1 MRIFDIIKCNNI
13 STGGFTM
20 PAWIMN
26 FLDRLNSTF
35 VIDGRW
41 QWFLSG
47 LGYTLLI
54 SAFAVLLGVVL
65 GVLAALGKLAD
76 FRFKYKTLNNVLN
89 KVVHAISGTYIDII
103 RGTPTMVQLLIINFI
118 IFASV
123 HIPAWLV
130 GSIAFGINS
139 GAYIAEIVRGG
150 ILSINIGQTEAGRSL
165 GMTPSQTMRHII
177 MPQAVKNILPALGNE
192 FVVLIKE
199 TAVVGMISNI
209 DLVGAARKVQGRTYD
224 YLIPLLSIA
233 VIYYIVIKIIS
244 IVLSKLEKG
253 MRKADKR

>member
-1 MRIFDIIKCNNI
+1 
-13 STGGFTM
+13 M
-20 PAWIMN
+20 PAWITD
-26 FLDRLNSTF
+26 FLSRLNSTF
-35 VIDGRW
+35 IVEGRW
-41 QWFLSG
+41 QWFVSG
-47 LGYTLLI
+47 LGNTLLI
-54 SAFAVLLGVVL
+54 SLLSVILGLVIGVMM
-65 GVLAALGKLAD
+65 ALMRLSKIKPLRV
-76 FRFKYKTLNNVLN
+76 F
-89 KVVHAISGTYIDII
+89 SGIYIDII

-123 HIPAWLV
+123 NIPAWIV

-150 ILSINIGQTEAGRSL
+150 ILSINAGQAEAGRSL
-165 GMTPSQTMRHII
+165 GMTSAQTMRSII
-177 MPQAVKNILPALGNE
+177 MPQAMKNILPALGNE

-199 TAVVGMISNI
+199 TAVIGMVSNI

-233 VIYYIVIKIIS
+233 VIYYVVIKIIS
-244 IVLSKLEKG
+244 TILARLEKG